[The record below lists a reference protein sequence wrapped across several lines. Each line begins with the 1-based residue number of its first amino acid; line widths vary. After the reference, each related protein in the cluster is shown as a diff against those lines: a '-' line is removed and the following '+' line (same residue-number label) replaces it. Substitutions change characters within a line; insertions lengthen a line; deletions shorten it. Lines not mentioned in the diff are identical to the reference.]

1 MRLLQ
6 GALDLR
12 RTAVGNE
19 HPLVVQAINLLA
31 LDMQRKGQL
40 EGALARYS
48 EALKIAQVVADKTPE
63 EEPAVA
69 VVLNNMGVLCNKM
82 GQLRRAQ
89 ESHER
94 ALDIRVRLRGLHLD
108 TAESVY
114 NLASVYAHS
123 GDKKSARLLFL
134 RAGELTA
141 SLRGADDADALDAL
155 AKADKCS

>member
-1 MRLLQ
+1 MCMCMCMCICS
-6 GALDLR
+6 
-12 RTAVGNE
+12 VYVYVCVYVN
-19 HPLVVQAINLLA
+19 VCVY
-31 LDMQRKGQL
+31 GQ
-40 EGALARYS
+40 
-48 EALKIAQVVADKTPE
+48 
-63 EEPAVA
+63 
-69 VVLNNMGVLCNKM
+69 
-82 GQLRRAQ
+82 
-89 ESHER
+89 

-108 TAESVY
+108 TAESLY